1 MAKVKD
7 VQRTKRKGVSMTIVE
22 EITQKPTIHEVAL
35 ARTDITNICEA
46 IFEVLLNELPEEAHS
61 IDVFDFLLSET
72 KDMIHSKPIKLQ

>member
-1 MAKVKD
+1 M
-7 VQRTKRKGVSMTIVE
+7 
-22 EITQKPTIHEVAL
+22 QKLTIHEATL

-46 IFEVLLNELPEEAHS
+46 IFAVLLNELPKEAHS